1 MKLLKSLQDEVIQQ
15 KGELAANTFSC
26 VSGFREFILTARPA
40 CDMTITLK
48 ICCLVAGCIN
58 GGRGVRV
65 TGVDANQRSVF
76 KPAADA
82 LGNVTLLKRKSYI
95 VQVTVRDAKTKKGSY
110 GKTNFEFRPG
120 VVYSFPNVNSF
131 GFYMDISTDTV

>member
-1 MKLLKSLQDEVIQQ
+1 MSSDYTANYFFEIDSGVATKRRLVTTEEAAVAHHSQIGGGDPEAIRRAFLKDR
-15 KGELAANTFSC
+15 F
-26 VSGFREFILTARPA
+26 
-40 CDMTITLK
+40 
-48 ICCLVAGCIN
+48 
-58 GGRGVRV
+58 
-65 TGVDANQRSVF
+65 DANQRSVF